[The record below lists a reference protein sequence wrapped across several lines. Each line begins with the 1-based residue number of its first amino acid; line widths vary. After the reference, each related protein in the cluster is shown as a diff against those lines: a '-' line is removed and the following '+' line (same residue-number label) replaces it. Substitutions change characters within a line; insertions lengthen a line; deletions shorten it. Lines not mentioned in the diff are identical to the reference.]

1 MMSPIQEAKV
11 DQLAYANQF
20 PISAV
25 PFRPLVYLFTK
36 NFLPKP
42 GIDITWDDKL
52 PSLFSDKAEFL
63 RYSIFGFYKRWPKIT
78 AGKMCYQPLKE
89 ICK

>member
-25 PFRPLVYLFTK
+25 
-36 NFLPKP
+36 
-42 GIDITWDDKL
+42 DDKL